1 MNVLI
6 IITSHLTRITET
18 FNRELKLLAT
28 RQVGKGVIRGG
39 EHKAQAKCIFKSW
52 TEHFCWIIST

>member
-6 IITSHLTRITET
+6 ITISHLTRITET

-28 RQVGKGVIRGG
+28 RQVGRGV
-39 EHKAQAKCIFKSW
+39 
-52 TEHFCWIIST
+52 STRPKQSAFSNLGQNTSVG